1 MNPSDK
7 FRKFAAEC
15 HAMAKFARSPE
26 SKVTWNHLAARWIQ
40 QAELVA
46 DRYSSAAKG
55 DRMAKRHR
63 RRNRHLGDAEAA

>member
-15 HAMAKFARSPE
+15 REMAKFARSHG
-26 SKVTWNHLAARWIQ
+26 SKATWNHLAARWIQ

-46 DRYSSAAKG
+46 DRYSSAAKV

-63 RRNRHLGDAEAA
+63 SPTFTLATQRLS

>member
-15 HAMAKFARSPE
+15 RAMAKLARSPE
-26 SKVTWNHLAARWIQ
+26 SKVTWIRLAARWIQ

-46 DRYSSAAKG
+46 DRYSSAAKA
-55 DRMAKRHR
+55 DRLATRHR
-63 RRNRHLGDAEAA
+63 SPTFILATQTLS